1 MSPDDTIVFA
11 VGAFITFLTVW
22 GAVLIGVTSVQ
33 QRRHDLSIEEA
44 QRNDITATVGP
55 DQK

>member
-44 QRNDITATVGP
+44 QRDDITVTDRPG
-55 DQK
+55 Q